1 MTDLIHRIQGIVLLD
16 GENGKRLFAKYYGE
30 PFEGVLEKQRAFEE
44 KLYAKT
50 HNGGSIGSPKD
61 GGDITLVDAHTVVF
75 RLDPE
80 IHMYVVGSVNENE
93 IMISSVLVC
102 LENTLGAQIDNR
114 FEKRELLENFDVL
127 TLIVD
132 EMIDDGIILQDNPAE
147 INQLLSDRRTKSGN
161 LDLQALKKLVKK
173 SPQGDG
179 KEGRFVTMA
188 KRAAE
193 KLEKKISGGN
203 DHDSSEN

>member
-30 PFEGVLEKQRAFEE
+30 PFEGVLEKQKAFEE

-102 LENTLGAQIDNR
+102 LENTLYQLLNNR
-114 FEKRELLENFDVL
+114 FEKRELLENFDLL
-127 TLIVD
+127 TLVVD
-132 EMIDDGIILQDNPAE
+132 EMIDEGIILQDSSSEVFQLVSEHAAE
-147 INQLLSDRRTKSGN
+147 SADAVDK
-161 LDLQALKKLVKK
+161 LKKVIKK
-173 SPQGDG
+173 AQ
-179 KEGRFVTMA
+179 
-188 KRAAE
+188 E
-193 KLEKKISGGN
+193 KASN
-203 DHDSSEN
+203 

>member
-30 PFEGVLEKQRAFEE
+30 PFEGALEKQRAFEE

-93 IMISSVLVC
+93 IMISSVMVC
-102 LENTLGAQIDNR
+102 LYDTLW
-114 FEKRELLENFDVL
+114 ELLNNHTNAFDKRDLLESFDLLVL
-127 TLIVD
+127 VVD
-132 EMIDDGIILQDNPAE
+132 EMIDEGIILQDSSE
-147 INQLLSDRRTKSGN
+147 DVL
-161 LDLQALKKLVKK
+161 KLVKDHASETSDAVDK
-173 SPQGDG
+173 LKKVLKKAQQAA
-179 KEGRFVTMA
+179 KE
-188 KRAAE
+188 
-193 KLEKKISGGN
+193 
-203 DHDSSEN
+203 